1 MIRTSTEPDALVA
14 TDSRVHTPARVRRSA
29 LLSQLAL
36 YALLVP
42 AAFLVVFPFVVM
54 LATAFKPQSEVV
66 TFPPTLL
73 PREWTLA
80 NFQLIWTRI
89 PFAYL
94 LRNSIVYSVVVTVV
108 SLFFD
113 AMCAYALARLHF
125 RGRDAI
131 FLVILAT
138 MMVPVQVTM
147 IPLFTNLFEIGWVNT
162 LQGLIVPHLSSAFGI
177 FLLRQFFLTIPSDLE
192 DAARMDGAGEFR
204 IFWQI
209 VLPLSGPAIATVFV
223 FHFVYNWNDF
233 LWPLIVTTSQEMR
246 TLPTGLALFMGEHNV
261 EYGLL
266 LAGATIAAAPLVIAF
281 LLAQKYFVRGI
292 ALTGLKE

>member
-1 MIRTSTEPDALVA
+1 
-14 TDSRVHTPARVRRSA
+14 
-29 LLSQLAL
+29 
-36 YALLVP
+36 
-42 AAFLVVFPFVVM
+42 
-54 LATAFKPQSEVV
+54 
-66 TFPPTLL
+66 
-73 PREWTLA
+73 
-80 NFQLIWTRI
+80 WTRI

-177 FLLRQFFLTIPSDLE
+177 FLLHQFFLTIPSDLE
-192 DAARMDGAGEFR
+192 DAA
-204 IFWQI
+204 
-209 VLPLSGPAIATVFV
+209 
-223 FHFVYNWNDF
+223 
-233 LWPLIVTTSQEMR
+233 
-246 TLPTGLALFMGEHNV
+246 
-261 EYGLL
+261 
-266 LAGATIAAAPLVIAF
+266 
-281 LLAQKYFVRGI
+281 
-292 ALTGLKE
+292 